1 MRYIYWRDAKILDTI
16 LIACLYPDPKKL
28 KAKLVGRQDDE
39 VTSSSLLFTY
49 SLVSKIS
56 FQHSKNNLTKE
67 LRYGLSEANLGLSI
81 IP

>member
-28 KAKLVGRQDDE
+28 KAKLVGRQGDE
-39 VTSSSLLFTY
+39 VTSSLLFTY

-56 FQHSKNNLTKE
+56 FQSTKK
-67 LRYGLSEANLGLSI
+67 
-81 IP
+81 

>member
-1 MRYIYWRDAKILDTI
+1 MRSFHVASQRKFVWSSWRGSGQ
-16 LIACLYPDPKKL
+16 
-28 KAKLVGRQDDE
+28 V
-39 VTSSSLLFTY
+39 LLFTY